1 MSNKANNNNNEKQ
14 VENFTTVWDSVR
26 RAKTV
31 NGLQFKAIDKLLYS
45 YLLGWQVSKDDP
57 NNKKVTKVN
66 SSVRELQQELGV
78 SKGTIETSL
87 KTLEKM
93 GLIVIKSGGV
103 GFSNEYDVRKF
114 SDVESTNVEIKVD
127 QFMENRKEY
136 RAEKQNN
143 KGWGYE
149 SGNEAKVDTVET
161 PHDANAEEYRDSE
174 IKVVDVE
181 PESKTLWQ
189 LHSHALIT
197 QNPKFNDLSPGH
209 QSSVMSELS
218 ECNAVSYKAIKEIF
232 NMSVAQFAKAE
243 VSKQTIKQVGR
254 VCSGCYPVEV
264 GNGWSCINN
273 KCSNH
278 NAEYENSKLDD
289 MDSIPF

>member
-136 RAEKQNN
+136 RAGKQNN
-143 KGWGYE
+143 RDWGYE

-161 PHDANAEEYRDSE
+161 SHDANAEKYRDNQTQVVGVELKDKQDDLPDPFLDDCGVSHDSAFE
-174 IKVVDVE
+174 EYTKPKPIK
-181 PESKTLWQ
+181 
-189 LHSHALIT
+189 
-197 QNPKFNDLSPGH
+197 
-209 QSSVMSELS
+209 
-218 ECNAVSYKAIKEIF
+218 
-232 NMSVAQFAKAE
+232 SVAPTKPKA
-243 VSKQTIKQVGR
+243 TTYDNGYGR
-254 VCSGCYPVEV
+254 
-264 GNGWSCINN
+264 
-273 KCSNH
+273 KCSQCYQQPNG
-278 NAEYENSKLDD
+278 DWD
-289 MDSIPF
+289 CRDSYCNNYLPF

>member
-93 GLIVIKSGGV
+93 GLLVIKSGGV

-114 SDVESTNVEIKVD
+114 SDVESTNVAIKVD

-149 SGNEAKVDTVET
+149 SGNEAKVDTVEVAT
-161 PHDANAEEYRDSE
+161 NSNSQGYRNVQIESSIVKQEIKQDDFPDPFLDDCGVSHDSGFEEYNSTRGAEPYGSLNTQPKPIKSVKQSHYDEDGRLCAKCYQNRQGGAWYCTDS
-174 IKVVDVE
+174 DC
-181 PESKTLWQ
+181 
-189 LHSHALIT
+189 
-197 QNPKFNDLSPGH
+197 FNN
-209 QSSVMSELS
+209 V
-218 ECNAVSYKAIKEIF
+218 
-232 NMSVAQFAKAE
+232 
-243 VSKQTIKQVGR
+243 
-254 VCSGCYPVEV
+254 
-264 GNGWSCINN
+264 
-273 KCSNH
+273 
-278 NAEYENSKLDD
+278 
-289 MDSIPF
+289 PF

>member
-1 MSNKANNNNNEKQ
+1 MKMRNNMRSNKANNNNNEKQ
-14 VENFTTVWDSVR
+14 AENFTTVWDSVR

-78 SKGTIETSL
+78 SKSTIETSL

-127 QFMENRKEY
+127 QFMENRKDY
-136 RAEKQNN
+136 REKQILKEEPATKQELKIAKPIKPDIQPN
-143 KGWGYE
+143 KNFDFDE
-149 SGNEAKVDTVET
+149 FLLSC
-161 PHDANAEEYRDSE
+161 DAEFEEY
-174 IKVVDVE
+174 VE
-181 PESKTLWQ
+181 PKAKPKE
-189 LHSHALIT
+189 HHASQYGRLCKHCY
-197 QNPKFNDLSPGH
+197 QNPNGDWDCADSY
-209 QSSVMSELS
+209 
-218 ECNAVSYKAIKEIF
+218 CN
-232 NMSVAQFAKAE
+232 
-243 VSKQTIKQVGR
+243 
-254 VCSGCYPVEV
+254 
-264 GNGWSCINN
+264 
-273 KCSNH
+273 NH
-278 NAEYENSKLDD
+278 
-289 MDSIPF
+289 IPF

>member
-1 MSNKANNNNNEKQ
+1 MRSNKANNNNNEKQ
-14 VENFTTVWDSVR
+14 AENFTTVWDSVR

-103 GFSNEYDVRKF
+103 GFSNEYEVRKF

-127 QFMENRKEY
+127 QFMENRKDY
-136 RAEKQNN
+136 REKKALKEEPATKQELKIAKPIKPDIQPNKNFDFDEFLLSCDAEF
-143 KGWGYE
+143 
-149 SGNEAKVDTVET
+149 
-161 PHDANAEEYRDSE
+161 EEYSKP
-174 IKVVDVE
+174 IKLVSPTKQTNYQE
-181 PESKTLWQ
+181 YGRKCK
-189 LHSHALIT
+189 HCY
-197 QNPKFNDLSPGH
+197 QNPNGDWDCADSY
-209 QSSVMSELS
+209 
-218 ECNAVSYKAIKEIF
+218 CN
-232 NMSVAQFAKAE
+232 
-243 VSKQTIKQVGR
+243 
-254 VCSGCYPVEV
+254 
-264 GNGWSCINN
+264 
-273 KCSNH
+273 NH
-278 NAEYENSKLDD
+278 
-289 MDSIPF
+289 IPF

>member
-127 QFMENRKEY
+127 
-136 RAEKQNN
+136 
-143 KGWGYE
+143 
-149 SGNEAKVDTVET
+149 
-161 PHDANAEEYRDSE
+161 
-174 IKVVDVE
+174 
-181 PESKTLWQ
+181 
-189 LHSHALIT
+189 
-197 QNPKFNDLSPGH
+197 
-209 QSSVMSELS
+209 
-218 ECNAVSYKAIKEIF
+218 
-232 NMSVAQFAKAE
+232 
-243 VSKQTIKQVGR
+243 
-254 VCSGCYPVEV
+254 
-264 GNGWSCINN
+264 
-273 KCSNH
+273 
-278 NAEYENSKLDD
+278 
-289 MDSIPF
+289 

>member
-31 NGLQFKAIDKLLYS
+31 NGFQFKAIDKLLYS

-103 GFSNEYDVRKF
+103 GFSNEYDVSKF

-143 KGWGYE
+143 KGWVYE
-149 SGNEAKVDTVET
+149 SGN
-161 PHDANAEEYRDSE
+161 
-174 IKVVDVE
+174 
-181 PESKTLWQ
+181 
-189 LHSHALIT
+189 
-197 QNPKFNDLSPGH
+197 
-209 QSSVMSELS
+209 
-218 ECNAVSYKAIKEIF
+218 
-232 NMSVAQFAKAE
+232 KAE
-243 VSKQTIKQVGR
+243 VENNANAQGCRDEQTKIVGVRQEIKQDDLPDSFLGDCGVSHDSAFEDYNSTRGAEPYGSINTQPKPIKSVKHSHYDEDGRLCAKCYQKRVGGAWY
-254 VCSGCYPVEV
+254 CTDSDCF
-264 GNGWSCINN
+264 NN
-273 KCSNH
+273 V
-278 NAEYENSKLDD
+278 
-289 MDSIPF
+289 PF

>member
-57 NNKKVTKVN
+57 DNKKVTKVN

-114 SDVESTNVEIKVD
+114 DSVVSATQDVKKDDFMVAREQYRADNQTQVVGVKLKEIK
-127 QFMENRKEY
+127 
-136 RAEKQNN
+136 QNELRDPFLDDC
-143 KGWGYE
+143 GV
-149 SGNEAKVDTVET
+149 S
-161 PHDANAEEYRDSE
+161 HDSAFEEYNSTRGTEPCGSINTQPKPIKSVAPTKPKANTYDNGYGRKCSQCYQQPNGDWDCRDSY
-174 IKVVDVE
+174 
-181 PESKTLWQ
+181 
-189 LHSHALIT
+189 
-197 QNPKFNDLSPGH
+197 
-209 QSSVMSELS
+209 
-218 ECNAVSYKAIKEIF
+218 CNNY
-232 NMSVAQFAKAE
+232 
-243 VSKQTIKQVGR
+243 
-254 VCSGCYPVEV
+254 
-264 GNGWSCINN
+264 
-273 KCSNH
+273 
-278 NAEYENSKLDD
+278 L
-289 MDSIPF
+289 PF

>member
-1 MSNKANNNNNEKQ
+1 MGNKANNNNNEKQ
-14 VENFTTVWDSVR
+14 TENFTTVWDSVR

-31 NGLQFKAIDKLLYS
+31 NGFQFKAIDKLLYS

-57 NNKKVTKVN
+57 DNKKVTKVN

-149 SGNEAKVDTVET
+149 SGNQAEVDTIEV
-161 PHDANAEEYRDSE
+161 ANNENTQGYRDNQTQ
-174 IKVVDVE
+174 VVDV
-181 PESKTLWQ
+181 K
-189 LHSHALIT
+189 
-197 QNPKFNDLSPGH
+197 PK
-209 QSSVMSELS
+209 
-218 ECNAVSYKAIKEIF
+218 
-232 NMSVAQFAKAE
+232 
-243 VSKQTIKQVGR
+243 IKQDDL
-254 VCSGCYPVEV
+254 PDPF
-264 GNGWSCINN
+264 
-273 KCSNH
+273 
-278 NAEYENSKLDD
+278 LDD
-289 MDSIPF
+289 CGVSHDSGFEEYTQPKPIKSVKYSHYDEDGRRCAKCYQNRVGGAWYCTDSDCPNNIPF